1 MLLYVLCIGHFIA
14 DFFLQS
20 SRMAR
25 LKREKFRYLLLHCGV
40 YAIVFAAISYACLTP
55 GYATC
60 SFFIIILSHFVIDLI
75 RCKIDNRSNNPK
87 VGLVCFLIDQLLHIG
102 VIIGVYCFL
111 ELNMHVNWLY
121 RHCLGYSEFSTIVLY
136 TLLFTILTF
145 PSSVFV
151 KKLLEMLYNR
161 NSKTCEGE
169 DKKKTQRG
177 KGTSKKQK
185 SEYVYECP
193 NVGSMIGMLE
203 RVITSILL
211 LCNQY
216 SAIGLVLT
224 AKSIARFKQLE
235 DKDFAEKYLIG
246 TLSSI
251 LLSLVTTLIVKRLL

>member
-1 MLLYVLCIGHFIA
+1 MLLYILCIGHFIA

-20 SRMAR
+20 SGMAKI
-25 LKREKFRYLLLHCGV
+25 KREKFRYLLLHCGI
-40 YAIVFAAISYACLTP
+40 YAIVFAGISYACLTP

-60 SFFIIILSHFVIDLI
+60 SFIIIILSHFVIDLI
-75 RCKIDNRSNNPK
+75 SCKIDKRNNNPK
-87 VGLVCFLIDQLLHIG
+87 AEFVCFLIDQLLHIG

-111 ELNMHVNWLY
+111 ELNMNVNWVY
-121 RHCLGYSEFSTIVLY
+121 RYCLGYSEFSTIVPY
-136 TLLFTILTF
+136 ILLFTILTF

-151 KKLLEMLYNR
+151 KKLLEMLYNG
-161 NSKTCEGE
+161 NLKICEDE

-185 SEYVYECP
+185 SEFVYECP

-246 TLSSI
+246 TLSS
-251 LLSLVTTLIVKRLL
+251 LLISLGTTLIVKRLL

>member
-1 MLLYVLCIGHFIA
+1 MLLYILCIGHFIA

-20 SRMAR
+20 SGMAK
-25 LKREKFRYLLLHCGV
+25 LKREKFRYLLLHCGIC
-40 YAIVFAAISYACLTP
+40 AIVFAGIGYACLTP

-60 SFFIIILSHFVIDLI
+60 SFLIITMSHFTIDLI
-75 RCKIDNRSNNPK
+75 RCKIDKRSNNPK
-87 VGLVCFLIDQLLHIG
+87 IEFVCFLIDQLLHIG

-111 ELNMHVNWLY
+111 ELRIHTNWVY
-121 RHCLGYSEFSTIVLY
+121 RYCLRYSEILAIVLY
-136 TLLFTILTF
+136 ILLFSVLTF

-151 KKLLEMLYNR
+151 KKLLEMLYNG
-161 NSKTCEGE
+161 NLKICEDE

-177 KGTSKKQK
+177 KETSKKQK
-185 SEYVYECP
+185 RDVNYECP

-246 TLSSI
+246 TLSSL